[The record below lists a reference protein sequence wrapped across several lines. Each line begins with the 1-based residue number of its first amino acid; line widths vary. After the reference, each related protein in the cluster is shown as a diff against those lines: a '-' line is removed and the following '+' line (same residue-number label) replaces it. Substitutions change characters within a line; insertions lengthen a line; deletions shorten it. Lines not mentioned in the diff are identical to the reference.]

1 MSFFVVIPARYD
13 SSRFPGKP
21 LADIAGKPMIQYVYE
36 SAKRSSAKDVIVAT
50 DDLRI
55 LEVVEK
61 FGGKALLTSRN
72 HGSGT
77 ERVQEVAKLLGLSPN
92 DIIVNVQGDEPLMPP
107 AAINRVAADLEDKEY
122 FGMATICES
131 AKQDKENLNIVK
143 VVINSFGEA
152 LYFSRA
158 PIPYIESMS
167 DYLRHVGLY
176 AYRVDA
182 LDKFVNLPASKYEES
197 EKLEQLRALEFGIK
211 VHVAVCDFNIPPGV
225 DTPEDLN
232 AVRALIP

>member
-1 MSFFVVIPARYD
+1 MSFFAVIPARYD

-36 SAKRSSAKDVIVAT
+36 SAKRSSAKEVIVAT

-55 LEVVEK
+55 LEAVEK

-77 ERVQEVAKLLGLSPN
+77 ERVQEVAKSLGLSPN

-182 LDKFVNLPASKYEES
+182 LDKFVSLPVSKYEES

-232 AVRALIP
+232 AVRALIA

>member
-1 MSFFVVIPARYD
+1 MSFFAVIPARYD

-77 ERVQEVAKLLGLSPN
+77 ERVQEVAKSLGLSPN

-131 AKQDKENLNIVK
+131 AKQDKENVNIVK

-182 LDKFVNLPASKYEES
+182 LDKFVSLPVSKYEES

-232 AVRALIP
+232 AVRALIA

>member
-1 MSFFVVIPARYD
+1 MSFFAVIPARYD

>member
-1 MSFFVVIPARYD
+1 MSFFAVIPARYD

-77 ERVQEVAKLLGLSPN
+77 ERVQEVAKSLGLSPN

-107 AAINRVAADLEDKEY
+107 AAINRVAADLEEKEY

-131 AKQDKENLNIVK
+131 AKQDKENVNIVK

-182 LDKFVNLPASKYEES
+182 LDKFVSLPASKYEES

-232 AVRALIP
+232 AVRALIA

>member
-36 SAKRSSAKDVIVAT
+36 SAKKSSAKDVIVAT
-50 DDLRI
+50 DDSRI
-55 LEVVEK
+55 LEGVEK

-72 HGSGT
+72 HRSGT
-77 ERVQEVAKLLGLSPN
+77 ERVHEVAKLLDLSSN

-107 AAINRVAADLEDKEY
+107 AAINRVAADLKEKKY
-122 FGMATICES
+122 FGIATICES
-131 AKQDKENLNIVK
+131 AKQDKENPNIVK

-158 PIPYIESMS
+158 PIPYLETMS

-182 LDKFVNLPASKYEES
+182 LDKFVNFPVSMYEES

-225 DTPEDLN
+225 DTPADLD
-232 AVRALIP
+232 AVRDLIS

>member
-1 MSFFVVIPARYD
+1 M
-13 SSRFPGKP
+13 
-21 LADIAGKPMIQYVYE
+21 
-36 SAKRSSAKDVIVAT
+36 
-50 DDLRI
+50 
-55 LEVVEK
+55 
-61 FGGKALLTSRN
+61 
-72 HGSGT
+72 
-77 ERVQEVAKLLGLSPN
+77 
-92 DIIVNVQGDEPLMPP
+92 
-107 AAINRVAADLEDKEY
+107 
-122 FGMATICES
+122 
-131 AKQDKENLNIVK
+131 
-143 VVINSFGEA
+143 INSFGEA

-158 PIPYIESMS
+158 PIPYKESMS

-182 LDKFVNLPASKYEES
+182 LDKFVSLPVSKYEES

>member
-1 MSFFVVIPARYD
+1 MSFFAVIPARYD

-182 LDKFVNLPASKYEES
+182 LDKFVSLPVSKYEES

-232 AVRALIP
+232 AVRALIA

>member
-1 MSFFVVIPARYD
+1 MSFFAVIPARYD

-77 ERVQEVAKLLGLSPN
+77 ERVQEVAKSLGLSPN

-107 AAINRVAADLEDKEY
+107 AAINRVAADLEEKEY

-182 LDKFVNLPASKYEES
+182 LDKFVSLPASKYEES

-232 AVRALIP
+232 AVRALIA

>member
-1 MSFFVVIPARYD
+1 MSFFAVIPARYD

-36 SAKRSSAKDVIVAT
+36 SAKRSSAKEVIVAT

-55 LEVVEK
+55 LEAVEK

-107 AAINRVAADLEDKEY
+107 AAINRVAADLEEKEY

-131 AKQDKENLNIVK
+131 AKQDKENVNIVK

>member
-1 MSFFVVIPARYD
+1 MSFFAVIPARYD

-107 AAINRVAADLEDKEY
+107 AAINRVAADLEEKEY

-131 AKQDKENLNIVK
+131 AKQDKENVNIVK

-182 LDKFVNLPASKYEES
+182 LDKFVSLPVSKYEES
-197 EKLEQLRALEFGIK
+197 EQLEQLRALEFGIK

>member
-21 LADIAGKPMIQYVYE
+21 LAEIAGKPMVQYVYE
-36 SAKRSSAKDVIVAT
+36 SAKKSSAKDVIVAT
-50 DDLRI
+50 DDSRI

-72 HGSGT
+72 HRSGT
-77 ERVQEVAKLLGLSPN
+77 ERVHEVAKLLGLSSN
-92 DIIVNVQGDEPLMPP
+92 DVIVNVQGDEPLMPP
-107 AAINRVAADLEDKEY
+107 AAINKVAADLNEKKY
-122 FGMATICES
+122 FGIATICES
-131 AKQDKENLNIVK
+131 AKQDKENPNIVK
-143 VVINSFGEA
+143 VVMNSFGEA

-158 PIPYIESMS
+158 PIPYLEGMN

-182 LDKFVNLPASKYEES
+182 LDKFVNFPVSMYEES

-225 DTPEDLN
+225 DTPEDLD
-232 AVRALIP
+232 AVRALIS